1 MQVPD
6 PRQVNNGGQR
16 GAVVSDIEV
25 VPDTEDEVA
34 MPSYTMADR
43 HAMSDD
49 MSFEDEVSCQP
60 IQVNV
65 RCANNFDIGRTVVDQ
80 LPGNLQSQQFR
91 EGQAAGP
98 RPPGSRNETTHASFV

>member
-16 GAVVSDIEV
+16 GVVVSDIEV

-91 EGQAAGP
+91 EGHAGCWA
-98 RPPGSRNETTHASFV
+98 PPTRK